1 MSRNWNKGQ
10 SNLHDREKLEKDCV
24 QFFEEQAVFDRIL
37 NGFREK
43 YKSYGNFSGTVKVS
57 ILSETDRDALEGFFG
72 RSYHSQKSASI
83 SAEKFEKA
91 LKDSR
96 FDIFTAKEILEM
108 YFKESMT
115 GKREKQEEEN
125 KKWIQM
131 LAEMQNSCSGTFA
144 ESWISTLEV
153 PQNSS
158 YIFLKRYYRE
168 SDFNIDEVKRM
179 IRLGI
184 EIINRFPYR
193 TDSAEYLAVFA
204 AMITGNPHAF
214 DEGTKEGQFLD
225 ILISWEL
232 NERKKLQA
240 ASNRY
245 FAFEKQRKGLVVGLL
260 RDDISNYVML
270 SGIRAKKKN
279 GEFHAGIEGFF
290 KEGNPLQIP
299 LSVLAEWESV
309 ECLNNEIYIVENPS
323 VFAMLCKKWH
333 GEKTCM
339 CMNGQPRLSSVIM
352 LDLLSKSN
360 VCIHYAGDFDPEGIL
375 IAWKVKQYYKGI
387 VQYWHMS
394 ADEYEKSCS
403 KEKISEKRMKMLER
417 IDDMELSDLLMK
429 LRKKG
434 LSGYQENIMEVY
446 SEFTN

>member
-1 MSRNWNKGQ
+1 MNRNWNEEQ
-10 SNLHDREKLEKDCV
+10 PNLLNRKKLENDCV
-24 QFFEEQAVFDRIL
+24 QFFKEQDVFARIL

-57 ILSETDRDALEGFFG
+57 ILSESDRDALEGFLG
-72 RSYHSQKSASI
+72 RSYHGRKSASI

-96 FDIFTAKEILEM
+96 FDIFSAKEVLEM
-108 YFKESMT
+108 YFAEPMT

-131 LAEMQNSCSGTFA
+131 LAEMKNSCIGTPA
-144 ESWISTLEV
+144 EPWIDTLEMS
-153 PQNSS
+153 QSSS
-158 YIFLKRYYRE
+158 YSYLKRCYRE
-168 SDFNIDEVKRM
+168 SDFNIEEGKRI

-184 EIINRFPYR
+184 DIINQFPYR
-193 TDSAEYLAVFA
+193 TNSSEYLAVFA

-214 DEGTKEGQFLD
+214 DEGTREGQLLD

-232 NERKKLQA
+232 EERKKLKE

-245 FAFEKQRKGLVVGLL
+245 FTFEKQRKGLAVGLL

-270 SGIRAKKKN
+270 YGIRAKQKN
-279 GEFHAGIEGFF
+279 GEFHAGMEGFF
-290 KEGNPLQIP
+290 KEQNPVQIP

-333 GEKTCM
+333 GQKTCM
-339 CMNGQPRLSSVIM
+339 CMNGQPRLSSVLM
-352 LDLLSKSN
+352 LDLLGKSN
-360 VCIHYAGDFDPEGIL
+360 VSIYYAGDFDPEGIL
-375 IAWKVKQYYKGI
+375 IAWKVKQYYKGT

-394 ADEYEKSCS
+394 ADEYVKSCS
-403 KEKISEKRMKMLER
+403 KEKISEKRMKMLDR
-417 IDDMELSDLLMK
+417 IDDMELSDLLIK

-434 LSGYQENIMEVY
+434 LAGYQENIMQVY
-446 SEFTN
+446 